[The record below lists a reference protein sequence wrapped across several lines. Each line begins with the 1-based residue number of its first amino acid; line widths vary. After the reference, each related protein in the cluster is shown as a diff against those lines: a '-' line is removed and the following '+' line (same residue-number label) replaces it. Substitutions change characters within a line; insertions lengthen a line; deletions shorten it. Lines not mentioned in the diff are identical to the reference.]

1 MFVAFYASILA
12 LVIVRVL
19 PIASLLVVLSYPV
32 LRRTFA
38 YYSQPKPAVSPAP
51 NPVWPLWFA
60 ALSFLVTRRAGGLFV
75 LGLAIGAIVGW

>member
-1 MFVAFYASILA
+1 MFIAFYVAIAA
-12 LVIVRVL
+12 LVAARVL
-19 PIASLLVVLSYPV
+19 PVASLLVVLSFPV

-38 YYSQPKPAVSPAP
+38 YYSRPKPEVPPMP

-75 LGLAIGAIVGW
+75 VG